1 MLNSIKIT
9 TQSGLTQEFVLRR
22 PDSSGLLIRSVS
34 GLGPG
39 AVDLKMTEYA
49 SLPGSVYSGSRK
61 PTRNIVLDTVI
72 MWHNTVEQARRLVE
86 RWFKIGEE
94 ILIIFYTDT
103 RTCYTK
109 GVIESNEPTI
119 FDDGSVDGI
128 PCQISIICPDPRL
141 FDVDD
146 TILVTYSSLQSGFN
160 FPAIISNARPVG
172 ILESENRFNIV
183 YDGTENEGVIFT
195 FVFKQ
200 AASSLKI
207 IDYNT
212 GKYMLISGPETI
224 FQPGDKLTITTKV
237 GEKSILLVRNNITYN
252 YLNYYKLYESD
263 WVSLKQGSNAFVI
276 ETNGVQSATAYNIRV
291 AFTKA
296 YWGI

>member
-34 GLGPG
+34 DLGPG
-39 AVDLKMTEYA
+39 GVDLKMTDYA

-61 PTRNIVLDTVI
+61 TTRNLVLDTVI
-72 MWHNTVEQARRLVE
+72 MWKDTVEQARRLVE

-94 ILIIFYTDT
+94 ILMVFYSDT
-103 RTCYTK
+103 RTCYIR
-109 GVIESNEPTI
+109 GVVESNEPSI
-119 FDDGSVDGI
+119 FDDGSVSGI
-128 PCQISIICPDPRL
+128 PCQISIVCPDPR
-141 FDVDD
+141 FYDVED
-146 TILVTYSSLQSGFN
+146 TILVTYSSLRSGFN
-160 FPAIISNARPVG
+160 FPAIISNATPVG
-172 ILESENRFNIV
+172 LLESENRFNIV

-200 AASSLKI
+200 SASSLKI

-224 FQPGDKLTITTKV
+224 FQSGDKLTISTKT
-237 GEKSILLVRNNITYN
+237 GEKSIILVRNNVSYN
-252 YLNYYKLYESD
+252 YLNYYKLYESE

-276 ETNGVQSATAYNIRV
+276 ETNGIQSATAYNIRV